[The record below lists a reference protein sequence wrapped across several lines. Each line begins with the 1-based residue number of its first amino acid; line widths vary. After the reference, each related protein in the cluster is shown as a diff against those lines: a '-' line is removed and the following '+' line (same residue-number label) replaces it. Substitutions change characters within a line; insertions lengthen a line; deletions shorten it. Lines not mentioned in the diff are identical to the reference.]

1 MPIVPKREQ
10 KIKVKGFDIMNKN
23 KTILQAVHDTAK
35 SFYNKAS
42 YTREETDTNI
52 IYKLYSYDTL
62 VAILEIGK
70 NIETHYN
77 NKVVRLYLDHDR
89 QDQKDFYSQ
98 TTLRHIKELI
108 KQATDTIRHD
118 TSYTIV
124 YYDKKQNLHL
134 YSIEVLRKATK
145 KDLFLYSLGYS
156 M

>member
-1 MPIVPKREQ
+1 
-10 KIKVKGFDIMNKN
+10 MNEN

-35 SFYNKAS
+35 SFYNKAN
-42 YTREETDTNI
+42 YTREETSTNI

-70 NIETHYN
+70 TIEKYYN
-77 NKVVRLYLDHDR
+77 NKVIRLYLDHDR

-118 TSYTIV
+118 PNYTIV
-124 YYDKKQNLHL
+124 HYDKKQILHL
-134 YSIEVLRKATK
+134 YSIELLRDATK
-145 KDLFLYSLGYS
+145 KELFKYSLGYK